1 MKSHVTGCISN
12 VLSVHYKKH
21 KYIALW
27 RAARCKSA
35 TALNRAREDKI
46 TEFLYQKHEYMQP
59 LIQRAVIVAEDSS
72 LNIFTCNFV
81 KVINPSIHYST
92 LKSTL
97 LFNLHG
103 KKAQSV

>member
-1 MKSHVTGCISN
+1 
-12 VLSVHYKKH
+12 
-21 KYIALW
+21 
-27 RAARCKSA
+27 
-35 TALNRAREDKI
+35 
-46 TEFLYQKHEYMQP
+46 MQP

>member
-1 MKSHVTGCISN
+1 MKSCQ
-12 VLSVHYKKH
+12 
-21 KYIALW
+21 
-27 RAARCKSA
+27 CKLA

-59 LIQRAVIVAEDSS
+59 LIKRAVIVAEDSS
-72 LNIFTCNFV
+72 LNIFTRNFV

-92 LKSTL
+92 LKSAL
-97 LFNLHG
+97 LFNLNG